1 MAKKKVVS
9 KEPVAVAED
18 TYEELSLDDI
28 DTIDDG
34 TTKLESQI
42 RGGDIEGEL
51 DDCDD
56 DLLKGD

>member
-1 MAKKKVVS
+1 MAKKKAVS
-9 KEPVAVAED
+9 KEVKEPIVD

-34 TTKLESQI
+34 TMKLESQI
-42 RGGDIEGEL
+42 KGGDIEGEL

-56 DLLKGD
+56 DILKGD